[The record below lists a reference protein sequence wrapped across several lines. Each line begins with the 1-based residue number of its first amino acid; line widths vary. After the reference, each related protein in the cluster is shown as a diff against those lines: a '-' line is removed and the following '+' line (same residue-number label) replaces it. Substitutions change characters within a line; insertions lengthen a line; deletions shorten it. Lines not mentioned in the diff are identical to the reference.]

1 MPLKS
6 PYLAG
11 DVRLEQAAAG
21 GPSIKPLPVHE
32 PLETVQR
39 IQLALRRLTY
49 VFFHSFEGDQPDG
62 LFGPD
67 TKRTAVHFQR
77 AVFIGRPTEWDGRLG
92 KKTLAKLDQALLS
105 YGAPDAANIFEPMR
119 APAAFAPHG
128 VKKIIPVLKP
138 QPAPGPKPHPKPI
151 PKAEV
156 KSIKVDTDA
165 QTVHAFLGGRLIYNF
180 DCVTGDSAHPTDPGT
195 HTIFR
200 KQHPCVSTTYHVRM
214 DYAQFFT
221 KDGKALH
228 QYHGLLPLTV
238 VRVAKKG
245 SDWFGS
251 HGCVRLT
258 EDDAKTLF
266 NWTPNSGTK
275 VTVVPLKK

>member
-6 PYLAG
+6 AYLAG

-32 PLETVQR
+32 PLETVRR
-39 IQLALRRLTY
+39 IQIALRRLTY
-49 VFFHSFEGDQPDG
+49 VFFHSFKGDEPDG

-67 TKRTAVHFQR
+67 TKRTVVHFQR
-77 AVFIGRPTEWDGRLG
+77 AVFIGQSAEWDGRLG
-92 KKTLAKLDQALLS
+92 KKTLAKLDAALLS
-105 YGAPDAANIFEPMR
+105 YGASDVANIFEPLR
-119 APAAFAPHG
+119 GPAALAQYS
-128 VKKIIPVLKP
+128 VKEVILLSKSH
-138 QPAPGPKPHPKPI
+138 PGPRPKPT

-165 QTVHAFLGGRLIYNF
+165 QTVHAFLGDRLIYNF
-180 DCVTGDSAHPTDPGT
+180 DCVPGDSDHPTDPGT

-228 QYHGLLPLTV
+228 QYHGLVPLAI
-238 VRVAKKG
+238 VRLAKKG

-266 NWTPNSGTK
+266 SWTPNSGTK
-275 VTVVPLKK
+275 VTVVPMKK